1 MKIEK
6 NPAPV
11 HEATPPSEEGKT
23 LLERAS
29 APTVRDLREWAKD
42 LLRTIEAEME
52 LTSPDDGLQRQGD

>member
-1 MKIEK
+1 MKIEQ

-11 HEATPPSEEGKT
+11 PEATPLSEEDKAV
-23 LLERAS
+23 LERAS

-52 LTSPDDGLQRQGD
+52 LTSPDDGLRRQED

>member
-11 HEATPPSEEGKT
+11 PEATPPSEEDIA

-42 LLRTIEAEME
+42 LLRAIEAEME
-52 LTSPDDGLQRQGD
+52 LTSPGDGLQRQED